1 MRSRCLVSVFLGTN
15 ICFFI
20 CPEILPVLLLIEE
33 TNPAFYLKEI
43 MRCSFLNLFT
53 YLRNY
58 FTETGI
64 VRLNFSDV
72 ATSFRGNM
80 CLYNTSVV
88 FVCADCT
95 WGGPCFY
102 VAGCLCIY
110 GSCRLIIE
118 INIHLLIN

>member
-1 MRSRCLVSVFLGTN
+1 MSVFCFTN

-20 CPEILPVLLLIEE
+20 CPEVLPVLLLIEE
-33 TNPAFYLKEI
+33 TNRTFCLKEI

-88 FVCADCT
+88 FICADRI
-95 WGGPCFY
+95 WDGPCF
-102 VAGCLCIY
+102 LC
-110 GSCRLIIE
+110 GGVFVFTVPAD
-118 INIHLLIN
+118 